1 MAHTKAKRAGQVDQ
15 GRAGQN
21 IVPLF
26 QVPAR
31 GSGRAT
37 GTRLSG
43 LDGLP
48 RVELAGRPGLLP
60 AQQIEA
66 LKSRRKIDARDEI
79 LADQIQPASLD
90 LRLGSRAYRIKA
102 SFLPG
107 RHQTVAQRLDKLKQH
122 EFSLNDGAVLE
133 QGCVYLVKLQERL
146 CLPPS
151 VSAVAN
157 PKSSTG
163 RIDVFTRLIT
173 DRSEAFDWV
182 EAGYEGE
189 LYAEIFPRTFSVKA
203 RTGSRL
209 SQMRF
214 LRRAGSQDRYW
225 RPEISDAELRKLDAR
240 MPLVNGTV
248 GKATIRNGLN
258 VGVDLRGDGRRPI
271 IGYRALKFAD
281 LLDVDQRGYN
291 KRDFWEPIPAPKD
304 GRLILNPNEFY
315 ILASKERIQVPP
327 DYAAEMIPID
337 PMMGEFR
344 AHYAGFFDPGFGFAE
359 AGGAGSKAV
368 LEVRTLEV
376 PFILDD
382 GQSIARLVYEELAE
396 RPSKLYGHSI
406 ASHYQGQG
414 LKLSKHFK

>member
-1 MAHTKAKRAGQVDQ
+1 M
-15 GRAGQN
+15 
-21 IVPLF
+21 
-26 QVPAR
+26 
-31 GSGRAT
+31 
-37 GTRLSG
+37 
-43 LDGLP
+43 
-48 RVELAGRPGLLP
+48 
-60 AQQIEA
+60 
-66 LKSRRKIDARDEI
+66 
-79 LADQIQPASLD
+79 
-90 LRLGSRAYRIKA
+90 
-102 SFLPG
+102 
-107 RHQTVAQRLDKLKQH
+107 AQRLDKLKQH
-122 EFSLNDGAVLE
+122 EFSLDDGAVLE

-146 CLPPS
+146 SLPPS
-151 VSAVAN
+151 ISAVAN

-189 LYAEIFPRTFSVKA
+189 LYAEIFPRTFSIKA

-225 RPEISDAELRKLDAR
+225 RPEISDADLRKLDAR
-240 MPLVNGTV
+240 MPLVNGIA
-248 GKATIRNGLN
+248 GKATIRNGLTI
-258 VGVDLRGDGRRPI
+258 GVDLRGAGRRPI

-281 LLDVDQRGYN
+281 LLDVDRRGYA
-291 KRDFWEPIPAPKD
+291 KRDFWEPIPAPKG

-315 ILASKERIQVPP
+315 ILASKQRIQVPP

-359 AGGAGSKAV
+359 EGGAGSKAV

-382 GQSIARLVYEELAE
+382 GQAIARLVYEELAE

-414 LKLSKHFK
+414 LKLSKHFR

>member
-1 MAHTKAKRAGQVDQ
+1 MAHTKARRAGQ
-15 GRAGQN
+15 AGQN
-21 IVPLF
+21 VVPLF
-26 QVPAR
+26 Q
-31 GSGRAT
+31 AT
-37 GTRLSG
+37 EPSSDRPGENA
-43 LDGLP
+43 LP
-48 RVELAGRPGLLP
+48 RLDLGGRPGLLP
-60 AQQIEA
+60 FQQIEA
-66 LKSRRKIDARDEI
+66 LKARRKVDAAAAI
-79 LADQIQPASLD
+79 VPDQVQPASLD
-90 LRLGSRAYRIKA
+90 LRLGSKAYRIKA

-107 RHQTVAQRLDKLKQH
+107 RQSVAQQLEKLKQH
-122 EFSLNDGAVLE
+122 EFSLDGGAVLE
-133 QGCVYLVKLQERL
+133 QGCVYLVRLQERL
-146 CLPPS
+146 SLPPS
-151 VSAVAN
+151 ISALAN

-173 DRSEAFDWV
+173 DHGEAFDWV

-214 LRRAGSQDRYW
+214 LRRAGSQERYW
-225 RPEISDAELRKLDAR
+225 RPEASDADLRKLDSR
-240 MPLVNGTV
+240 TPLVDGTV

-258 VGVDLRGDGRRPI
+258 VGVDLRGTGRRPI

-281 LLDVDQRGYN
+281 VLDVDRRGYN
-291 KRDFWEPIPAPKD
+291 KRDFWEPIPAPRD
-304 GRLILNPNEFY
+304 GRLILHPNEFY
-315 ILASKERIQVPP
+315 ILASRERIQVPP

-337 PMMGEFR
+337 PMRGEFR

-359 AGGAGSKAV
+359 EGGAGSKAV

-382 GQSIARLVYEELAE
+382 GQIIARLVYEELAE
-396 RPSKLYGHSI
+396 RPGKLYGQSI

-414 LKLSKHFK
+414 LKLSKHFR

>member
-1 MAHTKAKRAGQVDQ
+1 MAHIKTRRAGQD
-15 GRAGQN
+15 GQN
-21 IVPLF
+21 VVPLF
-26 QVPAR
+26 QAPDR
-31 GSGRAT
+31 SSDRSGE
-37 GTRLSG
+37 S
-43 LDGLP
+43 GLP
-48 RVELAGRPGLLP
+48 RVELGGKPGLLP
-60 AQQIEA
+60 FQQIEA
-66 LKSRRKIDARDEI
+66 LKARRKVDAAAEI
-79 LADQIQPASLD
+79 LPDQVQPASLD
-90 LRLGSRAYRIKA
+90 LRLGSKAYRIKA

-107 RHQTVAQRLDKLKQH
+107 RQSVGQQLEKLKQH
-122 EFSLNDGAVLE
+122 EFSLDGGAVLE
-133 QGCVYLVKLQERL
+133 QDCVYLVRLQERL
-146 CLPPS
+146 SLPPS
-151 VSAVAN
+151 ISAVAN

-173 DRSEAFDWV
+173 DHGEAFDWV

-225 RPEISDAELRKLDAR
+225 RPEASDADLRKLDAR
-240 MPLVNGTV
+240 TPLVDGTV

-258 VGVDLRGDGRRPI
+258 VGVDLRGTGRRPI

-281 LLDVDQRGYN
+281 VLDVDGRGYN

-304 GRLILNPNEFY
+304 GRLILHPNEFY
-315 ILASKERIQVPP
+315 ILASRERIQVPP
-327 DYAAEMIPID
+327 NYAAEMIPID
-337 PMMGEFR
+337 PMRGEFR

-359 AGGAGSKAV
+359 EGGAGSKAV

-376 PFILDD
+376 PFILED
-382 GQSIARLVYEELAE
+382 GQTIARLVYEELAE
-396 RPSKLYGHSI
+396 RPGKLYGQSI

-414 LKLSKHFK
+414 LKLSKHFE

>member
-1 MAHTKAKRAGQVDQ
+1 MAHTKTRRAGHD
-15 GRAGQN
+15 GQN
-21 IVPLF
+21 VVPLF
-26 QVPAR
+26 QGPD
-31 GSGRAT
+31 RASDRP
-37 GTRLSG
+37 GEG
-43 LDGLP
+43 GLP
-48 RVELAGRPGLLP
+48 RVELGGKPGLLP
-60 AQQIEA
+60 FQQIEA
-66 LKSRRKIDARDEI
+66 LKARRKVDAAAEI
-79 LADQIQPASLD
+79 LPDQVQPASLD
-90 LRLGSRAYRIKA
+90 LRLGSKAYRIKA

-107 RHQTVAQRLDKLKQH
+107 RQSVAQQLEKLKQH
-122 EFSLNDGAVLE
+122 EFSLDSSAVLE
-133 QGCVYLVKLQERL
+133 QGCVYLVRLQERL
-146 CLPPS
+146 SLPPS
-151 VSAVAN
+151 IAAVAN

-173 DRSEAFDWV
+173 DRGEAFDWV
-182 EAGYEGE
+182 EAGYEGA

-225 RPEISDAELRKLDAR
+225 RPEASDADLRKLDAKT
-240 MPLVNGTV
+240 PLVDGTV

-258 VGVDLRGDGRRPI
+258 VGVDLRGTGRRPI

-281 LLDVDQRGYN
+281 VLDVDRRGYD

-304 GRLILNPNEFY
+304 GRLILHPNEFY
-315 ILASKERIQVPP
+315 ILASRERIQVPP

-337 PMMGEFR
+337 PMRGEFR

-359 AGGAGSKAV
+359 EGGAGSKAV

-376 PFILDD
+376 PFILED
-382 GQSIARLVYEELAE
+382 GQTIARLVYEELAG
-396 RPSKLYGHSI
+396 RPGKLYGQSI